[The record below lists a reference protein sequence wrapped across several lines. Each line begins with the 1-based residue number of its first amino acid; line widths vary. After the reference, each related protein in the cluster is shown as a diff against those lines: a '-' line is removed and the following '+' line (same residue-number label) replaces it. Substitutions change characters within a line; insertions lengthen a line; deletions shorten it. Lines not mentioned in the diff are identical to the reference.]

1 MAASKTASSFHSM
14 PHRNGTY
21 VASHGGNSPADVTP
35 DLHLKMSKKI
45 AQLTKVIYAL
55 NTKNDEHENVLEN
68 MKTAHEE
75 EMQKLMAET
84 KERVNYFKTRLN
96 AVSEQRQKIDM
107 LESHLSKERLQREE
121 AMSEF
126 ESFKRRTNDEEA
138 RLKSEFSDRI
148 LTMSKELLTSKKE
161 FEERLKDFQAT
172 RKLLEENRDKAVE
185 ELTSKHHD
193 EIDQLMKAHRVRY
206 DEVVK
211 EKQKLEKEFQE
222 KLSRAETSSD
232 AVAEERHRIE
242 SEYQEKLDKLKAFYE
257 KELAASRTL
266 QENSKEFQL
275 KEWEKREKALKTEW
289 NRQERIFKDRISELL
304 NQLSDGEQH
313 MSILKTQLNELES
326 KLEGKEGDSTNLAK
340 QLEEA
345 RQEGSKALKSLR
357 ETESNLTVS
366 KKRCEEQE
374 AEIARQ
380 SMQISK
386 LDATKLSQETTIKE
400 LKANITSLQSKLNKM
415 ESEHDDLGKKF
426 SSHTVQTDSKIM
438 HLQQEIEKLLR
449 EKEDL
454 ESKYNAEL
462 KRAGEQSTSKEFS
475 LRKELE
481 DVTAKLKRD
490 HSKELEDMKTKLGIN
505 HNNHVMNLQQEFQD
519 NLSQKERELLENSE
533 QELERLRIEKNEVI
547 AEFENHCS
555 DLKNKLRSSEDE
567 VERLEKLVHDSE
579 KGLGSASS
587 HIDSL
592 KTALSQTKEEL
603 QKTKTDL
610 QEAENKYAKSMDEM
624 YKLEMLH
631 DKALK
636 DAKLDSDAQLASLTN
651 ELDTKWSEKLR
662 DECSK
667 LRSQL
672 NEQHREENRVSLEQL
687 TKIKDLQREEL
698 RGELQSKI
706 DALKKTIA
714 ETRGDLEKAN
724 RNATTAELDLRKELD
739 LQRKR
744 MEEEISALSL
754 QHNKRL
760 EELIE
765 KHKEELKKL
774 EGLKDEEM
782 KERESALQKSHRDE
796 ITSQLQAN
804 KLMIDAVKSQAEQT
818 RMKDIEEI
826 KIKHEN
832 DQENMRSELL
842 RVQQE
847 EMQRLHREFEVQL
860 AAVKLQLQRTNEM
873 HSQDETEHQN
883 QIEELR
889 REIEERECHLK
900 ELDEEI
906 GEMKSNVEQLQR
918 ELQAKGQEILSVR
931 REANSQMR
939 KREEDLAR
947 SHQKEVDS
955 IAADHLR
962 ETQSLL
968 AEFNR
973 SKELLCDKISA
984 LQLMLEEAEEKFRSR
999 QSRPEDLEV
1008 IEQLKRALAER
1019 ELDMKRL
1026 VDEKRYFQLELLNR
1040 ETNFNKVFKAAP
1052 NIGVIN
1058 PLQAKTKPGKE
1069 GARQS
1074 SSLVMSSSRLD
1085 PIPNMPVHEK
1095 RINNSRPLPP
1105 TPPKEPPP
1113 HRKTTVY

>member
-266 QENSKEFQL
+266 QENSKELQL

-326 KLEGKEGDSTNLAK
+326 KLEGKEGDSTDLAK

-400 LKANITSLQSKLNKM
+400 LKANISSLQSKLNKM

-454 ESKYNAEL
+454 ESRYNAEL

-490 HSKELEDMKTKLGIN
+490 HSKELEDMKTKLGID

-636 DAKLDSDAQLASLTN
+636 DAKLDSDARLASLTN

-774 EGLKDEEM
+774 EGLKDEEI

-804 KLMIDAVKSQAEQT
+804 KLMIDAIKSQAEQT

-873 HSQDETEHQN
+873 HSKDETEHQN

-889 REIEERECHLK
+889 REIEDRECHLK

-906 GEMKSNVEQLQR
+906 GEVKSIVEQLQR

-931 REANSQMR
+931 RETNSQMR